1 MAELSYIHLDFG
13 HRPSLEH
20 ATAENDQSGKSDG
33 GGDSDA
39 LGLDLAGKINTVGG
53 AQMTI
58 TFRQRVP
65 PFSGERLEA
74 ISKVLADTTEGL
86 TGSEIDQ
93 LLRNCSIPSPTPEMT
108 KWKRLHNAFVEF
120 QNEHQVGNHVVVFIK
135 RAMDPARYVSESQ
148 VFRSR
153 RDRRN
158 SVPAFCGYTLGED
171 GQLRN
176 ADAARTIDQAL
187 ERANRLHAAL
197 IQRSVHADVL
207 KFCKAELLEENY
219 FHAVFEAMKS
229 ITFKIRSLSGLS
241 GDGCDLVHDAFGQRF
256 GDPLL
261 AINSFETETHKGE
274 QYGFMNLLK
283 GLYGTVRNP
292 LAHDPKIEWDMTEQ
306 DALDILTTISL
317 VHRKLDQ
324 VHRLR
329 A

>member
-1 MAELSYIHLDFG
+1 MEF
-13 HRPSLEH
+13 
-20 ATAENDQSGKSDG
+20 
-33 GGDSDA
+33 
-39 LGLDLAGKINTVGG
+39 
-53 AQMTI
+53 
-58 TFRQRVP
+58 TFKNKVP
-65 PFSGERLEA
+65 PFPAERLEA

-86 TGSEIDQ
+86 TGSEIDH
-93 LLRNCSIPSPTPEMT
+93 LLKNSNIPNPTPEMT

-135 RAMDPARYVSESQ
+135 RAMDPARYLGEPN

-153 RDRRN
+153 RNRLN
-158 SVPAFCGYTLGED
+158 PVLAFCGYTLGED
-171 GQLRN
+171 GQFRK

-229 ITFKIRSLSGLS
+229 ITAKIRTLSGMT
-241 GDGCDLVHDAFGQRF
+241 GDGCDLVHEAFGQKF
-256 GDPLL
+256 GDPQL
-261 AINSFETETHKGE
+261 AINPFKTETHKGE

-283 GLYGTVRNP
+283 GLYGTIRNP
-292 LAHDPKIEWDMTEQ
+292 LAHTPKAEWDMTEQ
-306 DALDILTTISL
+306 DALDILTMISL

-324 VHRLR
+324 AHRIR
-329 A
+329 P